1 MKTFDELER
10 EAYLAGN
17 TQLAASYAAMEDL
30 ENVLNGADLVLD
42 RSISTQIEEVQEKAI
57 ADNCPDYEEYKQF
70 FYDCFERLGAHYPCP
85 SVTSDYDKLVIFD
98 AIEKGEL

>member
-17 TQLAASYAAMEDL
+17 VQLAASYAAMEDL
-30 ENVLNGADLVLD
+30 ENVLDDADLVLD
-42 RSISTQIEEVQEKAI
+42 RSISTQMDEKHESTI
-57 ADNCPDYEEYKQF
+57 ADNCPDYEAYKQF

-85 SVTSDYDKLVIFD
+85 EVTSDYDKLVIFD